1 MADGMNRLWKMAGA
15 IAPSVVV
22 MAMASIAQAQE
33 VSFSIPAGPLDRSL
47 TLLAA
52 QSGDRVLYDAGLVA
66 NLSAPV
72 VQGRMTT
79 DRAAAMLLAGSG
91 LTAERTASRV
101 LIVRRITRADAGE
114 AVAQVEDVVV
124 TGSLIRGVTD
134 GPSPV
139 VVVSRDAIDRSG
151 YASIAQALQALPQ
164 NFAGTANEATLPSGT
179 DLSGVNGSFASGV
192 NLRGLGS
199 DATLVL
205 VNGRRMAGS
214 GAKADFTDISTLP
227 TAVVD
232 RIEVLLDGASALYGS
247 DAVGGVVN
255 IILKTD
261 FEGAET
267 RVRAGGTTDGPAG
280 EFGFGQTVGSRWSS
294 GGALFSY
301 EYLDREALPVSARPR
316 AGNADLRRFGGT
328 DHRGFYSSPGNLVE
342 YDPAV
347 GNYVVTHAIRGGRGA
362 APMMLAD
369 FLAGQTNRDNHL
381 QGTNLLGRQIRH
393 SLFAA
398 FDQTVSARL
407 TVSGDLRYG
416 RRTWDTVGGAE
427 STILYV
433 DTSNPLFV
441 SPTGATSQEIA
452 YSFRNDIG
460 NTRNR
465 GEAESLGA
473 SLGSEFALAGDWKA
487 SGYVA
492 YARDASDGATSRQ
505 INSAF
510 LNEALGLTPDDPAT
524 AYSAG
529 RDGYFNPY
537 GDGAANASV
546 ITDFIG
552 SGRSRAQLE
561 SQVSTVNLQVDGT
574 VFRLPGGDARL
585 AIGLNARRE
594 VQSQGGE
601 VFTYTTTPLAR
612 ATRRSERDVAA
623 AFVEARIPLFG
634 PDNRRPGLERLELS
648 LAGRYE
654 DYDDIGSTTNPKIG
668 LLWAPVADITVRAS
682 YGTSFRAPALVE
694 LNDSP
699 INAPSALPEGAGQ
712 TVTLIQ
718 YGGNA
723 DLRPE
728 EATSWTAGL
737 EYRPK
742 ARPGLRL
749 GANWFRTAY
758 DGRIGRP
765 ALDNIFDAL
774 NDPSLAPFVR
784 RISPGTNAADRAYL
798 QGLLDSPNTFG
809 ATLFPVASY
818 GAVLDA
824 RWVNTSRL
832 DVEGVDLSGS
842 YAFSRGPDAF
852 VLATTVSHMTRYE
865 TQATPSSP
873 VFDRVD
879 TPNNPVGLRAR
890 TTVDWSRGAWGAGG
904 AVNFVGDYRASDGRR
919 IGAWTTA
926 DVQIRYAPEQGRF
939 AGLSATLIV
948 RNLLDEDP
956 PFYDAPQGIAYD
968 AANADA
974 LGRFVAVQ
982 VSRRW

>member
-1 MADGMNRLWKMAGA
+1 MTVDMKKLWTMTGA
-15 IAPSVVV
+15 IAPSAVV
-22 MAMASIAQAQE
+22 MAMASIAQAQDAA
-33 VSFSIPAGPLDRSL
+33 FSIPAGPLNRSL
-47 TLLAA
+47 TLLAS
-52 QSGDRVLYDAGLVA
+52 QSGERVLYDAELVA
-66 NLSAPV
+66 GVAAPA

-79 DRAAAMLLAGSG
+79 DRAAAVLLAGSG

-101 LIVRRITRADAGE
+101 LIVKRLTRAE
-114 AVAQVEDVVV
+114 AAEVVAHVEDVVV
-124 TGSLIRGVTD
+124 TGSLIRGVSD

-151 YASIAQALQALPQ
+151 YASVAQALQALPQ

-214 GAKADFTDISTLP
+214 GAKADFSDISTLP
-227 TAVVD
+227 TAIVD
-232 RIEVLLDGASALYGS
+232 RVEILLDGASALYGS

-255 IILKTD
+255 VVLKTD

-267 RVRAGGTTDGPAG
+267 RLRAGGTTDGPAG
-280 EFGFGQTVGSRWSS
+280 EFGVGQTLGRRWSS
-294 GGALFSY
+294 GGFLFSY

-316 AGNADLRRFGGT
+316 AGNADLRPFGGT

-347 GNYVVTHAIRGGRGA
+347 GNYVVTHAIRGGRNG
-362 APMMLAD
+362 APMTAGD
-369 FLAGQTNRDNHL
+369 FLPDQINRDNYL
-381 QGTNLLGRQIRH
+381 ESTNVLGRQIRH
-393 SLFAA
+393 SVFTA
-398 FDQTVSARL
+398 FDQSIGDRL

-416 RRTWDTVGGAE
+416 RRTWDTVGGSE

-433 DTSNPLFV
+433 DTSNPFFV
-441 SPTGATSQEIA
+441 SPTGAMSQEIA

-460 NTRNR
+460 NTRSR

-473 SLGSEFALAGDWKA
+473 SLGGAFALAGDWKA

-492 YARDASDGATSRQ
+492 YARDSSDGVTSRQ
-505 INSAF
+505 VNSAF
-510 LNEALGLTPDDPAT
+510 LNEALGLSPDDPAT
-524 AYSAG
+524 AYRAS

-537 GDGAANASV
+537 GDGEANTSV
-546 ITDFIG
+546 IADFIG
-552 SGRSRAQLE
+552 SGRSRSVLE
-561 SQVSTVNLQVDGT
+561 SEVTTINLQVDGT
-574 VFRLPGGDARL
+574 VWRLPGGDARV
-585 AIGLNARRE
+585 AIGLNGRRE
-594 VQSQGGE
+594 AQTQGGE
-601 VFTYTTTPLAR
+601 VFTYTTTPVTR
-612 ATRRSERDVAA
+612 ADRRSERDVTA
-623 AFVEARIPLFG
+623 AFLEARIPLFG
-634 PDNRRPGLERLELS
+634 PDNRRPGLERLEIS
-648 LAGRYE
+648 VAGRYE
-654 DYDDIGSTTNPKIG
+654 DYDDIGSTTNPKVG
-668 LLWAPVADITVRAS
+668 LLWAPVQDVIVRAS

-699 INAPSALPEGAGQ
+699 INAPSALPEGAAQ

-749 GANWFRTAY
+749 AANWFRTAY

-784 RISPGTNAADRAYL
+784 RIAPATNAADRAYL
-798 QGLLDSPNTFG
+798 QTLLDSPDTFSG
-809 ATLFPVASY
+809 NLFPVASY

-832 DVEGVDLSGS
+832 EVEGIDLSGS
-842 YAFSRGPDAF
+842 WAFSRGRDAF
-852 VLATTVSHMTRYE
+852 NLGGTVSHLLRYE

-879 TPNNPVGLRAR
+879 TPNNPVGLRGRASA
-890 TTVDWSRGAWGAGG
+890 DWSRGSWGAGVT
-904 AVNFVGDYRASDGRR
+904 VNYVGDYHAADGRQ
-919 IGAWTTA
+919 IDAWTTA
-926 DVQIRYAPEQGRF
+926 DVQVRYAPDEGRF
-939 AGLSATLIV
+939 SGLITTLIV
-948 RNLLDEDP
+948 RNLFDQDP

-968 AANADA
+968 AANTDV
-974 LGRFVAVQ
+974 LGRFVALQ
-982 VSRRW
+982 ISRRW